1 MRADRNTLK
10 TFNIGD
16 VKQLHA
22 SSADSF
28 QILMK
33 LNENAYAINLFIN
46 VGISFTFN
54 VEYLVDYKGLDV
66 IPLVDEP
73 SHEPIFQ
80 PLPFTTTK
88 CFILYNMSS

>member
-22 SSADSF
+22 CSANPF
-28 QILMK
+28 QTLMK
-33 LNENAYAINLFIN
+33 LNDNVYVINLFIN
-46 VGISFTFN
+46 VGIILTFN

-66 IPLVDEP
+66 IPLVDE
-73 SHEPIFQ
+73 SSDKPIFESLFYHYQ
-80 PLPFTTTK
+80 IFYP
-88 CFILYNMSS
+88 IQHV